1 MSELTSESG
10 FRQKIY
16 LTLFF
21 MKREI
26 IFRKIMIDAKI
37 FIFLNSSRRDESNHM
52 SQFFIQRF

>member
-21 MKREI
+21 MEREI
-26 IFRKIMIDAKI
+26 IFRKIMIYAKF
-37 FIFLNSSRRDESNHM
+37 FIFLNSSRRDEFNHM
-52 SQFFIQRF
+52 SQFFIQ